1 MLNYNIKIID
11 NFLKK
16 EDFNELS
23 KLFLSNNDSN
33 FEIYHNE
40 INNSGIIKSS
50 IDQEFLKRIHKNYFL
65 KSLDILKE
73 LSPEKVKLYEF
84 SDYTIIKTNKN
95 KKFPLHDDTPNKL
108 LSGVIYLYPEDNTG
122 TIFYN
127 DKKGS
132 DKTVVEWKKNRAVFF
147 SRKERETWHSYQGD
161 GVNDRIALVLNLMTN
176 KIKKVYEIE
185 KKNYFIGNL
194 RYKLNPYIYRFFK
207 LTI

>member
-11 NFLKK
+11 NFLNR

-23 KLFLSNNDSN
+23 KLFLSGKASG

-50 IDQEFLKRIHKNYFL
+50 IDRELLQRIHKNYFL

-73 LSPEKVKLYEF
+73 LSPEKVNLYEF

-95 KKFPLHDDTPNKL
+95 KKFPIHDDTPNKL

-161 GVNDRIALVLNLMTN
+161 GVNDRIALVFNLMTN

-185 KKNYFIGNL
+185 KKNYFVGKL

-207 LTI
+207 FTI